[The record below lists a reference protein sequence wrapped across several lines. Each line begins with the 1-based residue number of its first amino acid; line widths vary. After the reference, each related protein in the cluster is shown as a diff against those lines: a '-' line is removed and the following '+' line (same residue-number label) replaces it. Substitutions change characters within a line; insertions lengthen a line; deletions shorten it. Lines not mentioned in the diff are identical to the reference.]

1 MTQGMT
7 NILIIIAGIVL
18 ILVIKSIYDAKTGK
32 EKLLAGLK
40 RNWGDV
46 PKEEYTQEKYNSI
59 QFYYR
64 QHKNDRMDI
73 DDITWND
80 LDLDQIYMLMN
91 NTCCAIGEEY
101 LYAML
106 RRISTDEGLLKER
119 NRLIELFGG
128 DPEKR
133 YALQSVLS
141 RMGKMKKI
149 SVYEYMNRLN
159 HIPKESNAEHY
170 LMAGAMLASL
180 TVCFVSPAIG
190 VIAALT
196 VGIWNVVM
204 YTKRK
209 RVIEPYF
216 EVVSYLIRLLDAV
229 REIPKLGITEIREY
243 SETLLHAETV
253 FRSFRKGASVVAPK
267 KPTGDLMDLFVDYA
281 RMLFHVD
288 LIKFNKMLVQLKN
301 NEGALNDMYE
311 TVGLLDSMLAAASF
325 RDLIGNWCLPE
336 LVSSRKPFLNVK
348 NVYHPMLEHPVPN
361 SIREERCVLITG
373 SNASGKSTFIKT
385 LAINAILSQTIFTST
400 AEAYHASFFKIASS
414 MALRDDIISNE
425 SYYIVEI
432 KSLKR
437 ILDGLDP
444 EIPTLCFVD
453 EVLRGTNT
461 LERIAASSQILN
473 SFAKSGAMCFA
484 ATHDIELTH
493 ILEKEFSNY
502 HFQEQVEDNKVLFD
516 YLLYP
521 GRAVSRNAIKLL
533 GIMGYS
539 QDIIE
544 KADRAANYF
553 LEHGE
558 WKAIETK

>member
-1 MTQGMT
+1 MTQGMM
-7 NILIIIAGIVL
+7 NVLIIIAAIML
-18 ILVIKSIYDAKTGK
+18 ILVIKSIYDARAGK
-32 EKLLAGLK
+32 ARLLARLK

-46 PKEEYTQEKYNSI
+46 PKEEYTQEKYTSI

-64 QHKNDRMDI
+64 QHKDDRMDI

-80 LDLDQIYMLMN
+80 LSMDQIYMLMN

-101 LYAML
+101 LYALL
-106 RRISTDEGLLKER
+106 RHISANEDLLKER
-119 NRLIELFGG
+119 NRLIELF
-128 DPEKR
+128 EANQEAR
-133 YALQSVLS
+133 YALQTALCG
-141 RMGKMKKI
+141 MGKLKKI

-159 HIPKESNAEHY
+159 LIPKESNTGHY

-180 TVCFVSPAIG
+180 LLCFFSPAIG
-190 VIAALT
+190 VITALV
-196 VGIWNVVM
+196 VGIFNVVM

-209 RVIEPYF
+209 HVIEPYF
-216 EVVSYLIRLLDAV
+216 EVVSYIIRLLDTV
-229 REIPKLGITEIREY
+229 QKIPKLGIAGISEY
-243 SETLLHAETV
+243 SETLRQAGTV
-253 FRSFRKGASVVAPK
+253 FRKFRKGASVVAPK
-267 KPTGDLMDLFVDYA
+267 KPTGDLMDMFVDYA

-301 NEGALNDMYE
+301 NEETLNQMYE
-311 TVGLLDSMLAAASF
+311 AIGLLDSMLAAASF
-325 RDLIGNWCLPE
+325 RALTGKWCLPD
-336 LVSSRKPFLNVK
+336 LVHSRRPFLDVR
-348 NVYHPMLEHPVPN
+348 NVYHPMLENPVPN
-361 SIREERCVLITG
+361 SIKEDRCVLITG

-385 LAINAILSQTIFTST
+385 LAINAILSQTIYTSV
-400 AEAYHASFFKIASS
+400 AEEYHASFFRVASS
-414 MALRDDIISNE
+414 MALKDNIMSNE

-437 ILDGLDP
+437 ILDSVDD
-444 EIPTLCFVD
+444 EIPLLCFVD

-502 HFQEQVEDNKVLFD
+502 HFQEQVEDNQVLFD
-516 YLLYP
+516 YLLYR

-539 QDIIE
+539 QDIIDR
-544 KADRAANYF
+544 ADQAANYF

-558 WKAIETK
+558 WRSIQI